1 MATVEKAEVKILTAH
16 DIGADIEDMMEQA
29 QKAEHMH
36 EGGKLAL
43 GDAAKKVNV
52 LAEHLRKSIE
62 DGDIKLEE
70 IDSPEKIEGLV
81 RKYIARAVNILE
93 NLQLMAQNSQI
104 GSAGMVAGYKNAMKA
119 PMKIMEGERKKMEA
133 LKEAIEEQQKTGDQD
148 LDLRPVGRA
157 TGAHPGDPLA
167 DRRKSNGQTEKTEQ
181 NVPEQSKP
189 TSPLLEQIELGLAGL
204 DNQSEPALKLT
215 GLRDFLLGGG
225 DLRTKEGREL
235 KAVAKPLLDALSVES
250 KAKRGKN
257 SR

>member
-133 LKEAIEEQQKTGDQD
+133 LKEAIEEQQKTGDHD
-148 LDLRPVGRA
+148 LDLRPVSRA
-157 TGAHPGDPLA
+157 TGVHPGDPLA
-167 DRRKSNGQTEKTEQ
+167 DRRKTNGQTEQ
-181 NVPEQSKP
+181 NTPEQPKP
-189 TSPLLEQIELGLAGL
+189 ASPLLEQIELGLAGL
-204 DNQSEPALKLT
+204 DSQSEPAQNLI

-235 KAVAKPLLDALSVES
+235 KASVKPLLDALSTES

-257 SR
+257 R

>member
-36 EGGKLAL
+36 EGAKIAL

-52 LAEHLRKSIE
+52 LAEHLKKSIE

-93 NLQLMAQNSQI
+93 NLQLMEQNAQI

-133 LKEAIEEQQKTGDQD
+133 LKEAIEEQQKTGDHD
-148 LDLRPVGRA
+148 LDLRPVSRA
-157 TGAHPGDPLA
+157 TGVHPGDPLA
-167 DRRKSNGQTEKTEQ
+167 DRRKSNGQTET
-181 NVPEQSKP
+181 VPEAQKP
-189 TSPLLEQIELGLAGL
+189 TNPLLEQLELGLAGL
-204 DNQSEPALKLT
+204 DSQSEPAQKLVQ
-215 GLRDFLLGGG
+215 LRDFLLGGG

-235 KAVAKPLLDALSVES
+235 KAVVKPLLDALSTES

-257 SR
+257 R